1 LKSEFYGLKIL
12 NEQLERIS
20 ISKTL
25 CVCAFSGTELL
36 CHVNYDAMCENP
48 ICNQV
53 IRFCFNKLSGMFISY
68 INQGTYN

>member
-1 LKSEFYGLKIL
+1 MKAEFYGLKIL

-20 ISKTL
+20 SSKTA
-25 CVCAFSGTELL
+25 CVCTFSSTEV
-36 CHVNYDAMCENP
+36 CHVSYDAMCENP